1 MRVEKDLEEYIETE
15 IIPLYRTFDSAHGEA
30 HVRQVIAESLH
41 LAENYDVNPDMLYV
55 AAACHDTGLTAGRE
69 KHHVES
75 GRKIRE
81 DKNLLRWFTP
91 GQIETIAQAA
101 EDHRASSVAEPRT
114 IYGKIVAEADRDIG
128 PEKILRRTVQ
138 YGLSAYPE
146 LSRDEHYARFKKH
159 QLEKYAEGGYLKL
172 WIPESDNT
180 AGLAALRRII
190 ADEAELRRQFD
201 KIFEAETA
209 NR

>member
-114 IYGKIVAEADRDIG
+114 IYGKIVAEADRDID

>member
-1 MRVEKDLEEYIETE
+1 MRVDKDLEKYVETE
-15 IIPLYRTFDSAHGEA
+15 IIPIYRRFDSAHGEA

-114 IYGKIVAEADRDIG
+114 IYGKIVAEADRDID

-146 LSRDEHYARFKKH
+146 LTREEHYARFKKH

-190 ADEAELRRQFD
+190 ADETELRRQFD

>member
-15 IIPLYRTFDSAHGEA
+15 IIPLYRTFDSAHGES

-101 EDHRASSVAEPRT
+101 EDHRASSAAEPRT
-114 IYGKIVAEADRDIG
+114 IYGKIVAEADRDID

-146 LSRDEHYARFKKH
+146 LTREEHYARFKKH

-190 ADEAELRRQFD
+190 ADETELRRQFD

>member
-81 DKNLLRWFTP
+81 DKNLLRWFAP
-91 GQIETIAQAA
+91 EQIETIAQAA
-101 EDHRASSVAEPRT
+101 EDHRASSAAEPRT
-114 IYGKIVAEADRDIG
+114 IYGKIVAEADRDID

-146 LSRDEHYARFKKH
+146 LTREEHYARFKKH

>member
-1 MRVEKDLEEYIETE
+1 MRVDKDLEEYIETE

-41 LAENYDVNPDMLYV
+41 LGANYDVNPDMLYV

-114 IYGKIVAEADRDIG
+114 IYGKIVAEADRDID

-146 LSRDEHYARFKKH
+146 LTREEHYARFKKH

>member
-81 DKNLLRWFTP
+81 DKNLLRWFAP
-91 GQIETIAQAA
+91 EQIETIAQAA
-101 EDHRASSVAEPRT
+101 EDHRASSAAEPRT
-114 IYGKIVAEADRDIG
+114 IYGKIVAEADRDID

-172 WIPESDNT
+172 WIPESDNA

-190 ADEAELRRQFD
+190 ADETELRRQFD

>member
-81 DKNLLRWFTP
+81 DKNLLRWFAP
-91 GQIETIAQAA
+91 EQIETIAQAA
-101 EDHRASSVAEPRT
+101 EDHRASSAAEPRT
-114 IYGKIVAEADRDIG
+114 IYGKIVAEADRDID

-146 LSRDEHYARFKKH
+146 LTREEHYARFKKH

-190 ADEAELRRQFD
+190 ADETELRRQFD

>member
-41 LAENYDVNPDMLYV
+41 LGANYDVNPDMLYV

-101 EDHRASSVAEPRT
+101 EDHRASSAAEPRT
-114 IYGKIVAEADRDIG
+114 IYGKIVAEADRDID

-146 LSRDEHYARFKKH
+146 LTREEHYARFKKH

-172 WIPESDNT
+172 WIPESDNA

-190 ADEAELRRQFD
+190 ADETELRRQFD

>member
-1 MRVEKDLEEYIETE
+1 MRVDKDLEKYVETE

-114 IYGKIVAEADRDIG
+114 IYGKIVAEADRDID

-190 ADEAELRRQFD
+190 ADETELRRQFD

>member
-15 IIPLYRTFDSAHGEA
+15 IIPLYRTFDSAHGES
-30 HVRQVIAESLH
+30 HVRQVIAQSLH
-41 LAENYDVNPDMLYV
+41 LGANYDVNPDMLYV

-114 IYGKIVAEADRDIG
+114 IYGKIVAEADRDIDN
-128 PEKILRRTVQ
+128 EKILRRTVQ

-172 WIPESDNT
+172 WIPESDNA

-190 ADEAELRRQFD
+190 ADETELRRQFD